1 MQPPVV
7 KEENTT
13 DTTVVTEENT
23 TDTPVVTKSAH
34 SENWSKWLFLAP
46 VCMVMVILGASLTH
60 LVSENSSE
68 SNDDD
73 SNSDSSTIDGQGVN
87 SDFELSEW
95 QVNFASTSSDL
106 PVCNA
111 QTLGRLYYVEID
123 AEFQVCNE
131 GGWQIIDLTG
141 PQGKDGNSPLFVQS
155 QSTQCSNGGTRI
167 EIGIDADGGGTLE
180 QEEIEISLDICNGD
194 DSLHVQ
200 SGPAGEDGNDGENGQ
215 DGQNGQNGSDGS
227 NMAILTTAESVGA
240 NCAEGGIRIDAGID
254 DNGDGILQASEFDQT
269 QFVCNGFNGS
279 ASPDTMLTR
288 ISAPPLS
295 LGCTAMGRVVEN
307 GLDNGDGG
315 GVVQN
320 GVLEDG
326 EVDYVATYCDRF
338 VYERL
343 TDDQRLIPYPITRGQ
358 VFIGSTMFFSGDD
371 YANGRELWAHDFDN
385 SSSWMVADINPGS
398 SDSSPDDFTVMGT
411 RLYFTASDS
420 ASGNELWAYETTNAT
435 IWLVFDINPGGHSNP
450 ESLTVLNSSIYF
462 IATDGQHGNSL
473 WEHNTTNGSTA
484 NLSHVSFL
492 RPGWTSAISSFFSR
506 IAVYGDYLYV
516 TDVNGILHG
525 YSPSNRSL
533 WEVGP
538 SGSPM
543 TFDQAFSLQTVG
555 DQIIIRTALTID
567 LTGRNSELWIYSPMN
582 YSSWKLPITIMK
594 NDASESVD
602 PSYIDN
608 SQIYFWGGSDCDC
621 LYIYDSSNSTLWPI
635 YMTDNGTQLLNQRQI
650 GFIGSMMFFS
660 NNSGSALYVHNFA
673 NSSSWEVGKFTII
686 WDMKEYDSSI
696 IFSGIGDNNE
706 YEYWRLWV
714 ERESTFY

>member
-7 KEENTT
+7 KDNSQIVAPVV
-13 DTTVVTEENT
+13 TTVV
-23 TDTPVVTKSAH
+23 KSGK
-34 SENWSKWLFLAP
+34 WSHWLFLAP
-46 VCMVMVILGASLTH
+46 IYMVLILVGASLAN
-60 LVSENSSE
+60 LVSEYSSE
-68 SNDDD
+68 SNDSD
-73 SNSDSSTIDGQGVN
+73 SNSDSSKIDDQDIG
-87 SDFELSEW
+87 SDFDFSEW

-106 PVCNA
+106 PVCNS
-111 QTLGRLYYVEID
+111 QILGRLYYVEVD
-123 AEFQVCNE
+123 NEFQVCKE
-131 GGWQIIDLTG
+131 AGWQIIDLTG
-141 PQGKDGNSPLFVQS
+141 PQGTDGNSPLFLQS
-155 QSTQCSNGGTRI
+155 QSTQCPNGGTRI
-167 EIGIDADGGGTLE
+167 DIGIDADGGGILTS
-180 QEEIEISLDICNGD
+180 EEIEMSLDICDGAD
-194 DSLHVQ
+194 GLDGQ
-200 SGPAGEDGNDGENGQ
+200 SGSAGEDGNNGSTGQ
-215 DGQNGQNGSDGS
+215 DGNNGSDGS
-227 NMAILTTAESVGA
+227 DGSNTAILTTTESVGA

-295 LGCTAMGRVVEN
+295 MGCTAMGRVVEN

-343 TDDQRLIPYPITRGQ
+343 TDINPSGDSVSIVTRGQ
-358 VFIGSTMFFSGDD
+358 IFIGSTMFFSADD
-371 YANGRELWAHDFDN
+371 GTNGRELWAYDFDN
-385 SSSWMVADINPGS
+385 SSSWMIADINPGS
-398 SDSSPDDFTVMGT
+398 LDSNPDDFTAMGT
-411 RLYFTASDS
+411 RLYFTASDL

-435 IWLVFDINPGGHSNP
+435 AWLVFDISPSGHSNP

-462 IATDGQHGNSL
+462 IAYTSTTGYHYL

-484 NLSHVSFL
+484 NLSDVSFL
-492 RPGWTSAISSFFSR
+492 RPGWTSAISSYFSR
-506 IAVYGDYLYV
+506 IAVYDDYLYV

-525 YSPSNRSL
+525 YSPSNRTL

-555 DQIIIRTALTID
+555 DQIIIRTALTVD
-567 LTGRNSELWIYSPMN
+567 LTGRHSELWIYSPMN
-582 YSSWKLPITIMK
+582 YSSWKLPITIIK
-594 NDASESVD
+594 SSNAADKLD

-608 SQIYFWGGSDCDC
+608 SQIYVWGGSDCDC
-621 LYIYDSSNSTLWPI
+621 LYIYDSSNSTLWPV
-635 YMTDNGTQLLNQRQI
+635 YMTDNGTQLSNQRQI
-650 GFIGSMMFFS
+650 GLIGSMMFH
-660 NNSGSALYVHNFA
+660 NVNGAQGPMYVHHFA
-673 NSSSWEVGKFTII
+673 NSSTWVVGNFSGI
-686 WDMKEYDSSI
+686 WFMMEYDSSI
-696 IFSGIGDNNE
+696 IFTGIGDNSGS
-706 YEYWRLWV
+706 EYWRLSI

>member
-7 KEENTT
+7 KEESTI
-13 DTTVVTEENT
+13 VA
-23 TDTPVVTKSAH
+23 PVVTTAVNSGK
-34 SENWSKWLFLAP
+34 WSLWLFLAP
-46 VCMVMVILGASLTH
+46 LYMVMILVGASLTN
-60 LVSENSSE
+60 LVSEYSTE
-68 SNDDD
+68 SNDGESNDGD
-73 SNSDSSTIDGQGVN
+73 SNSDSDSSTIDDQGVS

-106 PVCNA
+106 PVCNS
-111 QTLGRLYYVEID
+111 QTLGRLYYVEMD

-131 GGWQIIDLTG
+131 AGWQVIDLTG
-141 PQGKDGNSPLFVQS
+141 PQGTDGSSPLFVQS
-155 QSTQCSNGGTRI
+155 QSTQCPNGGTRI
-167 EIGIDADGGGTLE
+167 DIGIDADGGGTLE
-180 QEEIEISLDICNGD
+180 QEEIEISLNIC
-194 DSLHVQ
+194 
-200 SGPAGEDGNDGENGQ
+200 DGNDGLDGQSGSTGDDGNDGSDGQ
-215 DGQNGQNGSDGS
+215 DGSDGS
-227 NMAILTTAESVGA
+227 NTAIFITTESDSA

-254 DNGDGILQASEFDQT
+254 DNGDGILQPSEFDQT

-295 LGCTAMGRVVEN
+295 MGCTAMGRVVEN

-315 GVVQN
+315 GVLQN

-343 TDDQRLIPYPITRGQ
+343 TDINPSGDSVSTVTKGQ
-358 VFIGSTMFFSGDD
+358 IFIDSTMFFSADD
-371 YANGRELWAHDFDN
+371 GTNGRELWAYDFDN

-398 SDSSPDDFTVMGT
+398 SDSNPDDFTVMGT

-435 IWLVFDINPGGHSNP
+435 AWLVFDINPSGNSNP

-462 IATDGQHGNSL
+462 IAYTSTTGYHYL

-484 NLSHVSFL
+484 NLSDVSFL
-492 RPGWTSAISSFFSR
+492 RPGWTSAISSYFSR
-506 IAVYGDYLYV
+506 IAVYDYYLYV
-516 TDVNGILHG
+516 TDFNGILHG
-525 YSPSNRSL
+525 YSPSNRTL

-555 DQIIIRTALTID
+555 DQIIIRTALTVD
-567 LTGRNSELWIYSPMN
+567 LTGSRSELWIYSPMN
-582 YSSWKLPITIMK
+582 DSSWKLPITIDK
-594 NDASESVD
+594 DSNANKLD

-621 LYIYDSSNSTLWPI
+621 LYIYDSSNSTLWPV
-635 YMTDNGTQLLNQRQI
+635 YMTDNGTQLLRQRQI
-650 GFIGSMMFFS
+650 GFIGSMMFF
-660 NNSGSALYVHNFA
+660 NNHSASGPLYVHNFA
-673 NSSSWEVGKFTII
+673 NSSTWVVGNFSGI
-686 WDMKEYDSSI
+686 WFMMEYDSSI
-696 IFSGIGDNNE
+696 IFSGTGDNSGT
-706 YEYWRLWV
+706 EYWRLWV